1 MKKNSKTPKL
11 PAATATT
18 AAVEPEVVMPP
29 EPVPRQPDLPAG
41 GKPVDACK
49 VAAALS
55 RAWRIAK
62 RVEAHAVVAALRFG
76 AVMAVAERAV
86 GDGRGRGRKNEGFK
100 GWLAKHCPE
109 ISYRTAIR
117 WRKLAVAAAAM
128 MKQAPERLQLTL
140 DEKWWARNGGSESRA
155 LAAQRG
161 KLFKAESMRA
171 LAALVFDYRS
181 EDRREGREE
190 GSKNAPRTDADRAR
204 EDWGIW
210 ISGLSDAWALKSI
223 PLLAL
228 DEARTAYNSM
238 KPLVAALKRRLDEE
252 E

>member
-1 MKKNSKTPKL
+1 
-11 PAATATT
+11 
-18 AAVEPEVVMPP
+18 MPP

-41 GKPVDACK
+41 GVPVDDNEVSAT
-49 VAAALS
+49 LS
-55 RAWRIAK
+55 EAWRVAK
-62 RVEAHAVVAALRFG
+62 RAEAHAVVAALRFG

-109 ISYRTAIR
+109 INYDTARR
-117 WRKLAVAAAAM
+117 WRKLAVSAAAM
-128 MKQAPERLQLTL
+128 MKQKPERLQQVL
-140 DEKWWARNGGSESRA
+140 DAEWWERNGDGQSRA
-155 LAAQRG
+155 LVAQRD

-181 EDRREGREE
+181 EEHHGREL
-190 GSKNAPRTDADRAR
+190 GSQNVARTDVDRAR

-210 ISGLSDAWALKSI
+210 IAGLSDAWALKSI